1 MAHTS
6 GSQKVL
12 AQPSPPQCL
21 LWLDLLHAHITFYC
35 ALGMR
40 ASTDVLCTRLQGIM
54 GVGEMFITSSK
65 DIYIYI
71 LLLGPSCF
79 VLKHKALSLTENR
92 SEPKQPS
99 HSPLP
104 WIQLHPR

>member
-6 GSQKVL
+6 GSQKDL
-12 AQPSPPQCL
+12 AQPSSPQCL

-65 DIYIYI
+65 DIYPPIGAQ
-71 LLLGPSCF
+71 LFCPQAQSP
-79 VLKHKALSLTENR
+79 
-92 SEPKQPS
+92 EPHREQV
-99 HSPLP
+99 
-104 WIQLHPR
+104 